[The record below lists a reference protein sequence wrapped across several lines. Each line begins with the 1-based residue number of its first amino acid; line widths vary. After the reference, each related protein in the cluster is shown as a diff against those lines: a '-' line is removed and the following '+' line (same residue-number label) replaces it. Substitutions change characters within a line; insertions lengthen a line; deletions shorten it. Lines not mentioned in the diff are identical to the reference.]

1 MLKKFTDVVV
11 LLFVGDML
19 LTQAALCLA
28 DVGRRYVPLGRPID
42 PIDTFLNP
50 YIHVMVALI
59 WPLFFTALSVYS
71 IKRATNP
78 VGEAKTLLM
87 AVPTTI
93 FVFSGAL
100 YLSFRDVPRLLV
112 FYFFLLDLFLL
123 AAFRLG
129 VGLSLRGLK
138 KRGYGLNRVLIVGN
152 GESGAAI
159 AQAVEAELGLGFSLV
174 GFTDDERE
182 PGEEGPLGLPI
193 LGRIADTARIIQQ
206 EGIEEVIIAL
216 PSAEYARVEQV
227 VYDLQTW
234 PVRIRIV
241 PDFFKL
247 IMVRSRVESVSGIPL
262 IGVREPVIE
271 GVDWVVKRTFDLT
284 ISALALLFLW
294 PWMLLVALLI
304 KLDSEGPIIFKQQ
317 RVGEN
322 GRLFWMYKFRTMVQ
336 GADKAQDRVTAVNGD
351 GQPVYK
357 VQDDPRVTP
366 VGRLLRRTSLDELPQ
381 LFNVLKGEM
390 SLVGPRPE
398 QRFIVKQYES
408 WQRQR
413 LAVPPGITGWWQVNG
428 RSDQP
433 MHLNTQYDLFYIRNY
448 SLFLDLKI
456 LWKTV
461 GAVIKGKG
469 AY

>member
-1 MLKKFTDVVV
+1 MLKKFTNVIV

-19 LTQAALCLA
+19 LTQLALYLA
-28 DVGRRYVPLGRPID
+28 DVIRLNVPLGRPIL
-42 PIDTFLNP
+42 PTDTFLNP

-59 WPLFFTALSVYS
+59 WPLFFTALSVYN
-71 IKRATNP
+71 IRRATNP
-78 VGEAKTLLM
+78 VGEAKTLLI
-87 AVPTTI
+87 AVPTAI

-112 FYFFLLDLFLL
+112 FYFFLLDLFWL

-129 VGLSLRGLK
+129 VGLSLCLLK
-138 KRGYGLNRVLIVGN
+138 KWGHHLNRVLIVGN

-182 PGEEGPLGLPI
+182 PGERGPLGLPI
-193 LGRIADTARIIQQ
+193 LGRIDDTADIVQREEVQ
-206 EGIEEVIIAL
+206 EVIIAL
-216 PSAEYARVEQV
+216 PSADYARVEQV
-227 VYDLQTW
+227 VYDLQTL

-247 IMVRSRVESVSGIPL
+247 IMVRSNIESVSGIPL

-271 GVDWVVKRTFDLT
+271 GVDWVVKRTFDLSL
-284 ISALALLFLW
+284 SALAILFLW

-304 KLDSEGPIIFKQQ
+304 KLDSEGPVIFKQQ

-322 GRLFWMYKFRTMVQ
+322 GKFFWMYKFRTMVE
-336 GADKAQDRVTAVNGD
+336 GADKAQGEVEAVDED
-351 GQPVYK
+351 GRPIYK
-357 VQDDPRVTP
+357 VKDDPRVTRP
-366 VGRLLRRTSLDELPQ
+366 GRLLRRTSLDELPQ

-398 QRFIVKQYES
+398 QRFIVEQYES

-433 MHLNTQYDLFYIRNY
+433 MHLNTQYDLFYIRHY

-461 GAVIKGKG
+461 GALIKGKG